1 MRTAGYQALIPAPN
15 GARNPRPRQRQ
26 NPGPGPKG
34 RKRSCV
40 KAEDRR
46 ECARSCHG
54 AQIRSGASSGRFQA
68 AMCGTIA
75 SSHFP
80 ISFCNSRCVSCL
92 FSCLRIGVLVFFFGS
107 GFLVS
112 LSLSLSLLA
121 VSFSQQPFCMYVACL
136 FFISFTFV
144 LLLILF
150 CEIFVAVFRFPSL
163 SCSFFPSFFPVGT
176 GRLMAAPSP
185 LLLDLAVCW
194 MLLLSC

>member
-1 MRTAGYQALIPAPN
+1 MILRTTSRVYTYIYIYLFLLQQPPASCGGGEPLMRTAGYQALIPAPN

-92 FSCLRIGVLVFFFGS
+92 FSCLRIGVLVFF
-107 GFLVS
+107 LVAAFWF
-112 LSLSLSLLA
+112 LSLSLFLQS
-121 VSFSQQPFCMYVACL
+121 PFLNSRSVCM
-136 FFISFTFV
+136 
-144 LLLILF
+144 
-150 CEIFVAVFRFPSL
+150 
-163 SCSFFPSFFPVGT
+163 
-176 GRLMAAPSP
+176 
-185 LLLDLAVCW
+185 
-194 MLLLSC
+194 